1 MTRPN
6 GKVAI
11 VTGAAVGIGRAV
23 ERTQDAVTGTSTVT
37 EPAYDNRTHQARR
50 SASAGDTRLP
60 RDMRRFFWDCAFAR
74 LRWETDRD
82 FVIGRLMERGD
93 WRATQ
98 WLRRMAG
105 DAELRRWLEA
115 RRGRG
120 MNPRRLRYWE
130 LVLDLP
136 HRRVSAWIEAQR
148 ILPWAGRLGA

>member
-1 MTRPN
+1 M
-6 GKVAI
+6 
-11 VTGAAVGIGRAV
+11 
-23 ERTQDAVTGTSTVT
+23 TGT
-37 EPAYDNRTHQARR
+37 PAMPERADDNRAGQARR
-50 SASAGDTRLP
+50 QDSAGGTPLP

-93 WRATQ
+93 WPAMQ
-98 WLRRMAG
+98 WLRRTAG

-120 MNPRRLRYWE
+120 LSPRRLRYWQ

-148 ILPWAGRLGA
+148 NLPWAGRLGA